1 MHGLGNSEQQREPL
15 KAPVSSILSAV
26 LLLVLFA
33 RLLLLATVRPQ
44 ILDWMDLCSDLCNSH
59 TFFGPLALTILNH

>member
-1 MHGLGNSEQQREPL
+1 MLGLGNSEQQREPL

-26 LLLVLFA
+26 LLLVLLA

-44 ILDWMDLCSDLCNSH
+44 ILDWMDLCSDLCNSY
-59 TFFGPLALTILNH
+59 TFLAHLH